1 MAVMLPT
8 IMKNLF
14 SKPETRLY
22 PVEERTLYPNARG
35 HIEFYSDKCSFCTLC
50 AKRCPADA
58 IKVDRANKTLTFQ
71 PFRCIVCV
79 ACIEG
84 CPKSAIGLVEKWH
97 TPEFTKSI
105 EVHEGPVEEKPAGDN

>member
-22 PVEERTLYPNARG
+22 PAEERILYPQTRG
-35 HIEFYSDKCSFCTLC
+35 HIEFYSDKCIFCTLC

-58 IKVDRANKTLTFQ
+58 IKVDRAGKTLTFQ
-71 PFRCIVCV
+71 PFRCIVCA
-79 ACIEG
+79 ACVEG
-84 CPKSAIGLVEKWH
+84 CPQGAIGLVEKWR
-97 TPEFTKSI
+97 TPEFSKPV
-105 EVHEGPVEEKPAGDN
+105 EVHQGVVEEKPAEDN